1 MKNNI
6 ETIIAILK
14 DKFAEHDIMSKLSK
28 IGTAPAVAAAVV
40 AYWVL
45 FKTHIIA
52 NLAGAII
59 PFIEIG
65 VAIALLAIFVKQ
77 VKNRF
82 GKYIPS
88 IAKVKDWKQKFPAL
102 FWGITAFVAIT
113 VVTKPEMVVKV
124 ISFAFSIAV
133 LFFWVEK
140 ILKACKA
147 IKEEKGKSGK

>member
-1 MKNNI
+1 MERRCFDDAFGYYDGK
-6 ETIIAILK
+6 A
-14 DKFAEHDIMSKLSK
+14 LS
-28 IGTAPAVAAAVV
+28 V
-40 AYWVL
+40 

-82 GKYIPS
+82 GKYIRS
-88 IAKVKDWKQKFPAL
+88 MAKVKDWKQKFPAL